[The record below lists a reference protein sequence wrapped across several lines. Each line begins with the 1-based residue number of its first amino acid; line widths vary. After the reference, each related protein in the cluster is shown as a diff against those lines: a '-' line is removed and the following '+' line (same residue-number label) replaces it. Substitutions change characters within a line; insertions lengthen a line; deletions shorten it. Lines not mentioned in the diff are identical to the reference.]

1 MVPPKQQNGRTT
13 SVDPETIYSRL
24 FKSQLITYWPIIAA
38 VISFG
43 VWTTNKIKDHES
55 SIRQLETWKS
65 EGHTQAANIL
75 RAEILRDVG
84 VDARRQSDENGS
96 RIESLRATLSAT
108 TSELSTFRALTEHK
122 LGELAS
128 SQKKMLELLERK

>member
-1 MVPPKQQNGRTT
+1 MNDKKPSANWESLFQV
-13 SVDPETIYSRL
+13 L
-24 FKSQLITYWPIIAA
+24 FKVFLMTYPFMIAG
-38 VISFG
+38 G
-43 VWTTNKIKDHES
+43 VWVTQSINKHES

-65 EGHTQAANIL
+65 EGHIQAASIL
-75 RAEILRDVG
+75 RAEILRDVS

-108 TSELSTFRALTEHK
+108 TSELATFRALTEHK

>member
-1 MVPPKQQNGRTT
+1 MNDKKPSANWESLFQV
-13 SVDPETIYSRL
+13 L
-24 FKSQLITYWPIIAA
+24 FKVFLMTYPFMIAG
-38 VISFG
+38 G
-43 VWTTNKIKDHES
+43 VWVTQSINKHES

-65 EGHTQAANIL
+65 EGHIQAASIL
-75 RAEILRDVG
+75 RAEILRDVS

-96 RIESLRATLSAT
+96 RIESLRTTLSAT
-108 TSELSTFRALTEHK
+108 TSELATFRALTEHK